1 MTVLTSVAS
10 IVIAIVGTYLAFLQH
25 RRGDYERAERLLD
38 YATTGEVAH
47 ARHLL
52 GSHQWIRDASASPAV
67 SDAEGNVLVEALFR
81 LAWAFDRIY
90 IVRSTVHGQPRR
102 VIDAVLSDWVLW
114 WGADGP
120 HGCRYGRVAQV
131 LGALDKEEHE
141 HLGRLVGAM
150 VADSPARTGH
160 RCETFHDANAHTDG

>member
-1 MTVLTSVAS
+1 MDDEAAS
-10 IVIAIVGTYLAFLQH
+10 
-25 RRGDYERAERLLD
+25 
-38 YATTGEVAH
+38 
-47 ARHLL
+47 
-52 GSHQWIRDASASPAV
+52 SAS
-67 SDAEGNVLVEALFR
+67 
-81 LAWAFDRIY
+81 

-120 HGCRYGRVAQV
+120 HGCRYGRVARV

-150 VADSPARTGH
+150 SADSAASTGH
-160 RCETFHDANAHTDG
+160 RCETLHEPSAHIHG